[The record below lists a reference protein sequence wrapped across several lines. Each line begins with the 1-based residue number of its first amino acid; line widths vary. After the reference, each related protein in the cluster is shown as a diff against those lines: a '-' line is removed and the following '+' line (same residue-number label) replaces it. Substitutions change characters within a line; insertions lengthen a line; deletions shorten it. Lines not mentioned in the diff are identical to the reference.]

1 MPWYL
6 LIRNRKGY
14 DMDPFDHIAQ
24 NNEVS
29 DLYAQL
35 ATKDVQ
41 IAEMREA
48 STKLLKAVD
57 DLISE
62 SDGVC
67 GLHLNGDAAPWGS
80 LVAGGMFEEWLLPL
94 EEARAVLAKYP
105 VEGVGNEKRR
115 NLAEKE

>member
-1 MPWYL
+1 ML
-6 LIRNRKGY
+6 SKIRIDGVWHNVTGGKWETFLGEKIREN
-14 DMDPFDHIAQ
+14 AELQ
-24 NNEVS
+24 S
-29 DLYAQL
+29 RL
-35 ATKDVQ
+35 AAKDVQ

-67 GLHLNGDAAPWGS
+67 GLHRNGDAAPWGS
-80 LVAGGMFEEWLLPL
+80 LVAGGEFEEWLLPL

-105 VEGVGNEKRR
+105 EK
-115 NLAEKE
+115 

>member
-1 MPWYL
+1 MLSKIRIDGVWHDVADGKWETL
-6 LIRNRKGY
+6 LGDKIRENAELQSR
-14 DMDPFDHIAQ
+14 
-24 NNEVS
+24 
-29 DLYAQL
+29 L

-105 VEGVGNEKRR
+105 
-115 NLAEKE
+115 EKEGE